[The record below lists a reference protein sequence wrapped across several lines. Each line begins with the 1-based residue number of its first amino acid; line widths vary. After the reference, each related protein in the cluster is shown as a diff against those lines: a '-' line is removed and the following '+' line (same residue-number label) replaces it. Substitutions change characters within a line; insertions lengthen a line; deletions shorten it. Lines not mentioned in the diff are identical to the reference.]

1 MMKFEKRSVY
11 FLLKENKKLLAFVT
25 TLLVLSVL
33 FIGCANLGTTL
44 SDSSPYDFR
53 KARWGFSKE
62 RVMLN
67 EQGKRL
73 HVRKGN
79 VVIFNHSIDDVP
91 CKIVYCF
98 KDNQLRAAGYIT
110 DKPVKGA
117 QNIIKRS
124 VDELGEPT
132 EVLNDGMLWITDN
145 TLIYSNAYL
154 SRVNIGAIPE
164 YKIGGGILS
173 HLLQPRDPAGH
184 IRRWDGV
191 WGYINRDFYD
201 ELAKV
206 QFPLDELSFYEK
218 LLFGVLKRNTIYSY
232 YSSYSGRYS
241 IPR

>member
-1 MMKFEKRSVY
+1 MIFKRG
-11 FLLKENKKLLAFVT
+11 LQLLAFTT
-25 TLLVLSVL
+25 TLLALSVL
-33 FIGCANLGTTL
+33 FISCANLGNAL

-73 HVRKGN
+73 HMKKGN
-79 VVIFNHSIDDVP
+79 VIVFNHSISDVP

-117 QNIIKRS
+117 QNIIKQS

-132 EVLNDGMLWITDN
+132 QVLNDGMLWINGN

-154 SRVNIGAIPE
+154 SRVDIGAIPE
-164 YKIGGGILS
+164 YRIGGGILS

-191 WGYINRDFYD
+191 WGYIDRDFYD

-206 QFPLDELSFYEK
+206 RFPLDELSFHEK
-218 LLFGVLKRNTIYSY
+218 LLFGVLKRRSIYSY
-232 YSSYSGRYS
+232 YSSYSGRQ
-241 IPR
+241 IVPGGAPQE